1 MCTTS
6 NQLKLCTCATSLN
19 LNTIDHWVL
28 KQGEN
33 NQDGISYASA
43 TLGMCVMPNDI
54 AISATADKANVE
66 KLSAILNANYCFD
79 KEMRIKHGDT
89 LTLYFIEKKSSP
101 ELNYT
106 FKYEYNK
113 WVFDKWANTFNSRPE
128 MGKGIIETNI
138 LLDNSP
144 KNNIIEL
151 FDDETTLPF

>member
-6 NQLKLCTCATSLN
+6 KQLKLCTCATRLN

-33 NQDGISYASA
+33 NQDEIGYASA

-54 AISATADKANVE
+54 AISTTADKANVE
-66 KLSAILNANYCFD
+66 KLSALLNANYCFD
-79 KEMRIKHGDT
+79 KEMHIKHDDT

-113 WVFDKWANTFNSRPE
+113 WVFNKWGNSFNSRPE